1 MSLKGSGCMLKGM
14 GSIASF
20 IRKIAFESV
29 ELKQGVRFAFA
40 FTRAS
45 SARVHEFL
53 WGMCA
58 ITFQPLSL
66 RTQLFRLMH
75 FYEF

>member
-1 MSLKGSGCMLKGM
+1 
-14 GSIASF
+14 
-20 IRKIAFESV
+20 
-29 ELKQGVRFAFA
+29 
-40 FTRAS
+40 
-45 SARVHEFL
+45 L

-75 FYEF
+75 FYEFWSDLTCYQLFGL